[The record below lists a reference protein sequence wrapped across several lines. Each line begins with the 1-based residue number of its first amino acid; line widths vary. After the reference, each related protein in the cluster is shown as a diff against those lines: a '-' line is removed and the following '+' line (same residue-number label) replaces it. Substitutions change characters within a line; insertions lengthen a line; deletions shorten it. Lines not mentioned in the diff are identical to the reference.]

1 MLYWA
6 AVINS
11 RKTARWKATGL
22 LLQLSIRQSSIRA
35 NVDMVEIE
43 GILLKNKQMLVY
55 VKRKTFLYLFF
66 KPKLMQRV
74 AYLILLIGLFFIKSF
89 GQIPSTALSL
99 WLKTDKGVELNNNK
113 VVLWKDQSGNNHHAS
128 SLLVNSPLLVPDQVN
143 GLPAI
148 RFNGLDNSI
157 ETSAFQTFPN
167 KRGTI
172 SMVVKINGDGKTSGG
187 GYGTLVSTYFNKGV
201 TWQFGVMKELAI
213 YYDGV
218 GTEGFPVVKVPEK
231 KWSIVTIS
239 RNSDTT
245 MNLYR
250 DGDLKLSFRI
260 KNNQP
265 DINPLKIASNG
276 RLEVL
281 NGDIAEII
289 VYNKTLNDA
298 ELNTV
303 HKYLEE
309 KYKIQLTVP
318 ELKRNNW
325 WLYLLLLVPI
335 LYVAV
340 LITKYFSQKN
350 LKRALLKQ
358 QEIDKERQRISREM
372 HDDIG
377 AGLTQ
382 IAMMSEWAKSKSNNN
397 EKEMNDI
404 AETSRKLVSSMSEII
419 WSLNPDN
426 KTFNQLT
433 AYLRELVNRQ
443 LEYSQIAFN
452 IQFPECEKDII
463 LSNEQRRNILLVTKE
478 IVNNAIKH
486 SGAKNISILM
496 KIQGRLLNCEI
507 TDDGVGFDT
516 EKEITGNG
524 LKNIQ
529 HRINAMGGKLTIT
542 SELEKGSRFFY
553 RVQL

>member
-1 MLYWA
+1 MIHRVTY
-6 AVINS
+6 
-11 RKTARWKATGL
+11 L
-22 LLQLSIRQSSIRA
+22 LLLTVLFVTETIGQL
-35 NVDMVEIE
+35 
-43 GILLKNKQMLVY
+43 
-55 VKRKTFLYLFF
+55 
-66 KPKLMQRV
+66 
-74 AYLILLIGLFFIKSF
+74 
-89 GQIPSTALSL
+89 PSDALSL
-99 WLKTDKGVELNNNK
+99 WLKADKDVQSKNDKIVE
-113 VVLWKDQSGNNHHAS
+113 WKDQSGNNHHAS
-128 SLLVNSPLLVPDQVN
+128 SSLINSPLLMPNQVN

-157 ETSAFQTFPN
+157 ETSPFQTFPN

-172 SMVVKINGDGKTSGG
+172 SIVVKINGDSKTSGG

-218 GTEGFPVVKVPEK
+218 GTEGFPVAEVPEK

-239 RNSDTT
+239 RNTDTT
-245 MNLYR
+245 MNFYR
-250 DGDLKLSFRI
+250 DGDFKLSFRI

-265 DINPLKIASNG
+265 DSNPLKIASNG

-289 VYNKTLNDA
+289 VYNKTLNEA
-298 ELNTV
+298 ELIAV
-303 HKYLEE
+303 HKYLEK
-309 KYKIQLTVP
+309 KYKIELKVP
-318 ELKRNNW
+318 ELERNNW
-325 WLYLLLLVPI
+325 WLYLLLLIPT
-335 LYVAV
+335 LYIAV

-350 LKRALLKQ
+350 LKRELLKQ

-433 AYLRELVNRQ
+433 AYLRELVNKQ
-443 LEYSQIAFN
+443 LEYAGIAFN
-452 IQFPECEKDII
+452 IQFSESAKDIT
-463 LSNEQRRNILLVTKE
+463 LTNEQRRNILLVTKE
-478 IVNNAIKH
+478 IVNNTIKH
-486 SGAKNISILM
+486 SGAKNISIFM
-496 KIQGRLLNCEI
+496 KIPDGLLTCEI

-516 EKEITGNG
+516 RKVFSGNG

-529 HRINAMGGKLTIT
+529 QRINALNGKLEIT
-542 SELEKGSRFFY
+542 SDAEKGSRFY
-553 RVQL
+553 YCVQL

>member
-1 MLYWA
+1 
-6 AVINS
+6 
-11 RKTARWKATGL
+11 
-22 LLQLSIRQSSIRA
+22 
-35 NVDMVEIE
+35 
-43 GILLKNKQMLVY
+43 
-55 VKRKTFLYLFF
+55 
-66 KPKLMQRV
+66 MQRV
-74 AYLILLIGLFFIKSF
+74 AYLLLLTGLFFIKSF
-89 GQIPSTALSL
+89 GQIPSSGLSL
-99 WLKTDKGVELNNNK
+99 WLKTDEGVELNNNK
-113 VVLWKDQSGNNHHAS
+113 VILWKDQSGNNRHAS
-128 SLLVNSPLLVPDQVN
+128 SLLVNSPLLVSDQLN
-143 GLPAI
+143 GLPTI
-148 RFNGLDNSI
+148 RFNGVDNSI
-157 ETSAFQTFPN
+157 ETSAFQTFAN

-172 SMVVKINGDGKTSGG
+172 SIVVKINGDGKTSGG

-201 TWQFGVMKELAI
+201 TWQFGVIKELAI

-218 GTEGFPVVKVPEK
+218 GTEGFPVVEVPEK

-245 MNLYR
+245 MNFYR
-250 DGDLKLSFRI
+250 DGDFKLSFRI

-265 DINPLKIASNG
+265 DSNPLKIASNG

-289 VYNKTLNDA
+289 VYNKTLNEA

-309 KYKIQLTVP
+309 KYKIQLKVSEP
-318 ELKRNNW
+318 ERNNW

-340 LITKYFSQKN
+340 LITKYFSQKK
-350 LKRALLKQ
+350 LKRELLKQ

-382 IAMMSEWAKSKSNNN
+382 IAMMSEWAKSKSNNDN
-397 EKEMNDI
+397 GKELNDI

-443 LEYSQIAFN
+443 LEYSGIAFN
-452 IQFPECEKDII
+452 IQFIESAKDIT
-463 LSNEQRRNILLVTKE
+463 LTNEQRRNILLVTKE
-478 IVNNAIKH
+478 IINNAIKH

-496 KIQGRLLNCEI
+496 EIQDGQLNCEI

-516 EKEITGNG
+516 GKEITGNG

-542 SELEKGSRFFY
+542 SELEKGSRFSY